1 MCKSDGKF
9 GGFAGRE
16 DICQRS
22 GDFEKRDGW
31 VEIDRIEQTS
41 HGG

>member
-16 DICQRS
+16 DVCRKS
-22 GDFEKRDGW
+22 NDFEKRDRG
-31 VEIDRIEQTS
+31 VEIARIEQTS